1 MLGLSPVRAVFVG
14 CLLAG
19 AVTACSGA
27 PTSGSAAA
35 SVDGSLG
42 GDGAGSSG
50 GVGSGSDGGAG
61 AGDASSHDA
70 AIGDGGPSADG
81 ASSLFGTTIGDDPCV
96 ATGTAPAWV
105 TTGRCAAR
113 PGRTPTVSSQSG
125 AIAHSIF
132 IPQLS
137 ASLAIP
143 GEPTFASDGSIYT
156 NSGHLAAID
165 PTTFTESWTLP
176 DAYTWPPVVGPDG
189 TLYVSDGGI
198 HRNVTAR
205 DPVTH
210 SVKWTRD
217 MNTTVGPPTVLADG
231 SLALLTS
238 GAGVLQ
244 LEVISHADGS
254 NMWAITLAVP
264 GAVFRDSGEL
274 VSSTDGTIYVAS
286 VNGGVYAISPSTHAV
301 TWNVPGRVD
310 RIALDDRAHRL
321 FVLSAPSTNSVK
333 VGSLATN
340 GTGLVFGAPF
350 LEYGT
355 VSDIALGE
363 GGWVYF
369 GAQNKLVG
377 YDTTTNTKWEGTTGA
392 WASSPVVGGD
402 GTVYYGA
409 DKTDGLYAMAFTKTG
424 TLRWDKLLT
433 TTMKY
438 STEVGAGLSIA
449 STGHLLL
456 LFPKSAVLF
465 ALGP

>member
-19 AVTACSGA
+19 AGAACSGSS
-27 PTSGSAAA
+27 TSGAAGPP
-35 SVDGSLG
+35 VDGSPG
-42 GDGAGSSG
+42 GDGTGSSG
-50 GVGSGSDGGAG
+50 DVGSGSDGSAG
-61 AGDASSHDA
+61 GGDASSHDA
-70 AIGDGGPSADG
+70 AIGDGGPDADG

-96 ATGTAPAWV
+96 ATGSAPAWV
-105 TTGRCAAR
+105 STGRCVAR
-113 PGRTPTVSSQSG
+113 PGRTPIVSSQSG
-125 AIAHSIF
+125 AITHSIF

-156 NSGHLAAID
+156 NAGHLSAIN

-176 DAYTWPPVVGPDG
+176 DAYTYPAVVGPDG

-231 SLALLTS
+231 NLALLTS
-238 GAGVLQ
+238 GSGVLQ
-244 LEVISHADGS
+244 VLVISHADGS
-254 NMWAITLAVP
+254 KLWAITLAVP
-264 GAVFRDSGEL
+264 GAVSLDSGEL
-274 VSSTDGTIYVAS
+274 VASTDGTIYVAS

-321 FVLSAPSTNSVK
+321 FVLSAPSTSSVK
-333 VGSLATN
+333 VGSLATD

-350 LEYGT
+350 FENGAI
-355 VSDIALGE
+355 SDIALGA
-363 GGWVYF
+363 GG
-369 GAQNKLVG
+369 
-377 YDTTTNTKWEGTTGA
+377 
-392 WASSPVVGGD
+392 
-402 GTVYYGA
+402 
-409 DKTDGLYAMAFTKTG
+409 
-424 TLRWDKLLT
+424 
-433 TTMKY
+433 
-438 STEVGAGLSIA
+438 
-449 STGHLLL
+449 
-456 LFPKSAVLF
+456 
-465 ALGP
+465 